1 MSLDVYLISSEP
13 ITKKGTGVFIREN
26 GSNKELTIEEAL
38 EKFPNAEVD
47 ENEYETEYLYNANI
61 THNLGEM
68 AKKAGI
74 YEALWRPHRLKEDY
88 DIQGDDT
95 QAEDTFEKNQTTTA
109 WEIIPLLEQG
119 LHELKS
125 RPEYFKKFNSPNG
138 WGMYKHFVPFVEKYL
153 NACKENPNAIVE
165 VSI

>member
-26 GSNKELTIEEAL
+26 GCNKELTVGEVL
-38 EKFPNAEVD
+38 EKFPDAEVD
-47 ENEYETEYLYNANI
+47 ETVYETEILYNANI
-61 THNLGEM
+61 THNLNKM

-74 YEALWRPHRLKEDY
+74 YEALWRPHRLKVDY
-88 DIQGDDT
+88 DIPEEDS
-95 QAEDTFEKNQTTTA
+95 QAEDIFEKNQTTIA
-109 WEIIPLLEQG
+109 REIIPLLEQG
-119 LHELKS
+119 LHKLKS
-125 RPEYFKKFNSPNG
+125 RPEYFKRFNSPNG